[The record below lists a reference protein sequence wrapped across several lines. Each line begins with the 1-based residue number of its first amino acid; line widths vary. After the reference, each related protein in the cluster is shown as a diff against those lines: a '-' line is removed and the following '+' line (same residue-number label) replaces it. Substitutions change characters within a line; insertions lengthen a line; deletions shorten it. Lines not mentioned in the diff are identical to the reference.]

1 MLYHQRCSK
10 MLHHHVRCWH
20 SSAQCRRERVGDFED
35 CGRWVSW
42 LASGHRHCTTTLLL
56 STTLCQT
63 LYYFLQLCILPLA
76 TLLALLLYSLPL
88 YYCHLAFVHLYYDH
102 WSTIFF
108 FTPASTYSGK
118 ISTLWSLFIAQCR
131 VKWRRDRE
139 LPGDRTTECTNVCNT
154 DTL

>member
-1 MLYHQRCSK
+1 MLYHKDVQRCCTT
-10 MLHHHVRCWH
+10 MWDVGT
-20 SSAQCRRERVGDFED
+20 AQHNAEERVGDFED
-35 CGRWVSW
+35 CDRWVSW
-42 LASGHRHCTTTLLL
+42 PASGHRHSTTTLLL

-108 FTPASTYSGK
+108 FTPASTYTGYNQHPLVSVHCSMQSK
-118 ISTLWSLFIAQCR
+118 MKKRSRAARWQNYR
-131 VKWRRDRE
+131 V
-139 LPGDRTTECTNVCNT
+139 
-154 DTL
+154 